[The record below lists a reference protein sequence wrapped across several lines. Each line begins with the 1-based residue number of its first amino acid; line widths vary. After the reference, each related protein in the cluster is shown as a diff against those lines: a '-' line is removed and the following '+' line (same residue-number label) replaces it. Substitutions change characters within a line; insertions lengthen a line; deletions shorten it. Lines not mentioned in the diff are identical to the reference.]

1 MVFPGG
7 SGVKNI
13 LANAGDTRDLGL
25 IPGSRTFLG
34 AENGNPLQC
43 SCLENSRDRGTW
55 WAAIHRVAD
64 TSECTH
70 THTHT
75 PNFLSRLDKVVPDK
89 VKDEKRK
96 CVEQDIFLS
105 SHHSKGHIILS
116 YYIEKTQ

>member
-70 THTHT
+70 T
-75 PNFLSRLDKVVPDK
+75 PFYPGWIK
-89 VKDEKRK
+89 
-96 CVEQDIFLS
+96 
-105 SHHSKGHIILS
+105 
-116 YYIEKTQ
+116 